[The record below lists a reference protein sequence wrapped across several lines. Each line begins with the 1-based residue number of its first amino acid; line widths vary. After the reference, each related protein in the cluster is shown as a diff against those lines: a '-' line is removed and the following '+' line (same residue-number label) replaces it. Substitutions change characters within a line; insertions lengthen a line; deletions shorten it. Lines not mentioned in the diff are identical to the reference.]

1 MKKAVK
7 KTGPGVNSVELLKV
21 CVLDFLVHAYIDNP
35 G

>member
-7 KTGPGVNSVELLKV
+7 KIGPGVNLVELLKV
-21 CVLDFLVHAYIDNP
+21 FVLNFLLHTCIDNV